1 LRNRLQHLTNA
12 PPIQRILPAIPQ
24 GDVVSKKRVLLIEDD
39 RSLQVA
45 LRYLLEDLGYDLVIA
60 GDRDQALA
68 AIADGVYDAA
78 IVDYFL
84 NTIPSS
90 DLIALLRKRSPTMP
104 LICST
109 AAFAEEIKLDES
121 VRPDAILY
129 KPFAVGELRDTLNAL
144 MRTAA

>member
-1 LRNRLQHLTNA
+1 
-12 PPIQRILPAIPQ
+12 
-24 GDVVSKKRVLLIEDD
+24 VSKKRILLIEDD

-60 GDRDQALA
+60 ADRERALA
-68 AIADGVYDAA
+68 AMSDGSYDAA

-84 NTIPSS
+84 DNVPSS
-90 DLIALLRKRSPTMP
+90 DLITQLRTQSPSMP

-109 AAFAEEIKLDES
+109 AAFAEQIKLDES
-121 VRPDAILY
+121 VQPDAILY

-144 MRTAA
+144 MRIAEA

>member
-1 LRNRLQHLTNA
+1 VSTK
-12 PPIQRILPAIPQ
+12 RI
-24 GDVVSKKRVLLIEDD
+24 LLIEDD

-60 GDRDQALA
+60 GDRDQAFT
-68 AIADGVYDAA
+68 AIADGTYDAA

-84 NTIPSS
+84 DNVASS
-90 DLIALLRKRSPTMP
+90 DLIAQLRTRSPSMP

-109 AAFAEEIKLDES
+109 AAFAEQIKLDES

-129 KPFAVGELRDTLNAL
+129 KPFAVGELRDTLNSL
-144 MRTAA
+144 LRSAA

>member
-1 LRNRLQHLTNA
+1 
-12 PPIQRILPAIPQ
+12 
-24 GDVVSKKRVLLIEDD
+24 VSKKRILLIEDD

-45 LRYLLEDLGYDLVIA
+45 LRYLLEDLGYDLVLA

-68 AIADGVYDAA
+68 AITDGVYDAA

-84 NTIPSS
+84 NNVPSS

-109 AAFAEEIKLDES
+109 AAFAEQIKLDES

-144 MRTAA
+144 IRTAA

>member
-1 LRNRLQHLTNA
+1 M
-12 PPIQRILPAIPQ
+12 
-24 GDVVSKKRVLLIEDD
+24 SKKRILLIEDD

-60 GDRDQALA
+60 ANREQALA
-68 AIADGVYDAA
+68 AIGDGTYDAA

-84 NTIPSS
+84 DNIPSS
-90 DLIALLRKRSPTMP
+90 DLITQLRTQSPAMP

-109 AAFAEEIKLDES
+109 AAFAEQIKLDES

-129 KPFAVGELRDTLNAL
+129 KPFAAGELRDILNAL
-144 MRTAA
+144 LRTAEA

>member
-1 LRNRLQHLTNA
+1 M
-12 PPIQRILPAIPQ
+12 
-24 GDVVSKKRVLLIEDD
+24 SKKRILLIEDD

-84 NTIPSS
+84 DNIPSS

-109 AAFAEEIKLDES
+109 AAFAEQIKLDES

-129 KPFAVGELRDTLNAL
+129 KPFAVGELRDTLSLL

>member
-1 LRNRLQHLTNA
+1 M
-12 PPIQRILPAIPQ
+12 
-24 GDVVSKKRVLLIEDD
+24 SKKRILLIEDD

-60 GDRDQALA
+60 GDRDQAFV
-68 AIADGVYDAA
+68 AIADGIYDAA

-84 NTIPSS
+84 DNVASS
-90 DLIALLRKRSPTMP
+90 DLIAQMRTRSPAMP

-109 AAFAEEIKLDES
+109 AAFAEQIKLDES

-129 KPFAVGELRDTLNAL
+129 KPFAVGELRDTLSSL
-144 MRTAA
+144 LRRSAA

>member
-1 LRNRLQHLTNA
+1 M
-12 PPIQRILPAIPQ
+12 
-24 GDVVSKKRVLLIEDD
+24 SKKRILLIEDD

-60 GDRDQALA
+60 GDRDHALA
-68 AIADGVYDAA
+68 AIADGIYDAA

-84 NTIPSS
+84 DNVASS
-90 DLIALLRKRSPTMP
+90 DLIAQLRTRFPAMP

-109 AAFAEEIKLDES
+109 AAFAEQIKLDGS

-129 KPFAVGELRDTLNAL
+129 KPFAVGELRDMLNSL
-144 MRTAA
+144 LCSAA